1 MSSFDWSTEPD
12 SVEWAWNAAIDRVL
26 EDPEIRSYYEFET
39 VVLSRAK
46 LRNAMHRQPVVTG
59 VLDADTVYQQSVKH
73 FGARRDT
80 ARQFLRQA
88 RQRAEYDPLLAWA
101 VTIALVLLF
110 FSVPV
115 GFPWWADAALG
126 SLLAT
131 LLIRSATD
139 VQRRPNLIT
148 WLNVAWFAS
157 TFVWCAGPAAFYA
170 FLWSRTTLPPRLTPV
185 MRQEI
190 TRLLGPR
197 RESLLVFRNHKGLI
211 HAHDPQ
217 FWVSSHIEEDLKRK
231 LDQMDGGAIA
241 ICGPRGAG
249 KSTLLR
255 KSCEGTLLQ
264 SVRSPNF
271 HVVVQTPANYKPEE
285 FLVSLFQQVCVRYL
299 KLYGR
304 RARGPFVF
312 RARAADIPRRMIRYL
327 VALGYLILG
336 LAGLFFA
343 LRAPA
348 EDLFSWVAD
357 AARATFP
364 RLWNAVSNF
373 FVDLWDEH
381 PYVSRAAVVLVSLWL
396 IVYSG
401 IPFWLG
407 RRRHRKL
414 MRRHRK
420 LIADCNSY
428 LHLLRHTQSTSN
440 ASTLG
445 LSGIIGITVGG
456 SRTTGLQ
463 SRTLSYPELVDHFR
477 ELLTRISLEEKDDAW
492 KVFIGIDELDRLGS
506 AEQARAFLAEVKAIF
521 TVPGVYFVLTVSEDI
536 GAAFIRRGMP
546 SRDITDSSLEDVL
559 YVERRDLED
568 ARQLLQQRVPGFTD
582 PFVALVHALAGGI
595 PRDLIRYTRKLV
607 ELRHRT
613 GDLHLT
619 SLAGRL
625 LLEEIEQALSSF
637 RVLHGELAHTP
648 EMGPRLHT
656 LHVVTNL
663 ARQVDVTEEHGRESF
678 QRALSQLATPD
689 TELSQPTDTD
699 TAPGNWREVAS
710 YALFALTLLEVFAH
724 PDFTERAQQ
733 QQDFGHPDGDLDV
746 LATIRLEM
754 AISPSSARLMIERF
768 RMAWDLQRHPVPHP
782 SQPRHDNADTP
793 ST

>member
-12 SVEWAWNAAIDRVL
+12 GVEWAWNSAIDRVL
-26 EDPEIRSYYEFET
+26 ENPEIRSYYEFET
-39 VVLSRAK
+39 VVLSRAR

-59 VLDADTVYQQSVKH
+59 VLNADTKYQQSVRH
-73 FGARRDT
+73 FGARRDS
-80 ARQFLRQA
+80 ARESLRQT
-88 RQRAEYDPLLAWA
+88 RERAEFDPQLAWA
-101 VTIALVLLF
+101 VMIGFVLLF
-110 FSVPV
+110 LSAPA
-115 GFPWWADAALG
+115 GFPWWVNAALG
-126 SLLAT
+126 LLLAS
-131 LLIRSATD
+131 LLIRSAMD
-139 VQRRPNLIT
+139 VQRRPNLIV

-157 TFVWCAGPAAFYA
+157 SFVRCAGPAVFYA
-170 FLWSRTTLPPRLTPV
+170 FLWSRTTLPPSLTRV

-190 TRLLGPR
+190 TRLLGPS

-241 ICGPRGAG
+241 ICGPRGVG

-312 RARAADIPRRMIRYL
+312 RARATDIPRRAIRYL
-327 VALGYLILG
+327 VALGYLLLG

-343 LRAPA
+343 LRAPV
-348 EDLFSWVAD
+348 EGLSSWVVD
-357 AARATFP
+357 AAQATFP
-364 RLWNAVSNF
+364 QLWSAVSSF
-373 FVDLWDEH
+373 FVDLWGEH
-381 PYVSRAAVVLVSLWL
+381 LYVGRGIVVLVSLWL
-396 IVYSG
+396 IAYSG

-407 RRRHRKL
+407 RRRHRKT

-440 ASTLG
+440 AATLG
-445 LSGIIGITVGG
+445 LPGIIGVTVGG

-477 ELLTRISLEEKDDAW
+477 DLLTRISLEEKGDAW
-492 KVFIGIDELDRLGS
+492 KVFIGIDEIDRLGS

-559 YVERRDLED
+559 YVERRDLDD

-613 GDLHLT
+613 GDLHLS
-619 SLAGRL
+619 SLACHL
-625 LLEEIEQALSSF
+625 LLEEIDQALSSF
-637 RVLHGELAHTP
+637 RVLNGELAHNP

-678 QRALSQLATPD
+678 QRALS
-689 TELSQPTDTD
+689 
-699 TAPGNWREVAS
+699 
-710 YALFALTLLEVFAH
+710 
-724 PDFTERAQQ
+724 
-733 QQDFGHPDGDLDV
+733 
-746 LATIRLEM
+746 
-754 AISPSSARLMIERF
+754 
-768 RMAWDLQRHPVPHP
+768 
-782 SQPRHDNADTP
+782 
-793 ST
+793 